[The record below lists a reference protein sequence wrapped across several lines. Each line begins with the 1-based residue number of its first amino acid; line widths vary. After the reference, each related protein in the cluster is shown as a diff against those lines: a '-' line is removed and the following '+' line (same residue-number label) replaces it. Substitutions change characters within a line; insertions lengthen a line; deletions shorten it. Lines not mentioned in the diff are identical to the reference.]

1 MTEYSGHSAFLFT
14 LLFSEANSGCLA
26 FWCFPCFACITAREA
41 GECLC
46 LPLLDGFGAIPAATM
61 SMRVGMRQRYGIEG
75 TMCNDCVY
83 SFFCGPCTWCQ
94 MSREMKTRFQPITL
108 INTHSSGRPVT
119 MATSVTIN
127 NQQSQPPQPQTPA
140 FIAVHSNQWSTGICG
155 CFDDLQVCCFA
166 YWCFPCFACTTT
178 SEFGECFCLPL
189 LDILW
194 SSTQLVGV
202 PTCIPPV
209 SMSMRV
215 AVRNRYGILMARE
228 IRRRRQTFTVINA
241 QPTMLPGQP
250 MLMASQPGV
259 INAQP
264 TMLPGQPM
272 LMASQPGVI
281 TSQPMITSAPQPILS
296 TRFM

>member
-1 MTEYSGHSAFLFT
+1 
-14 LLFSEANSGCLA
+14 
-26 FWCFPCFACITAREA
+26 
-41 GECLC
+41 
-46 LPLLDGFGAIPAATM
+46 
-61 SMRVGMRQRYGIEG
+61 
-75 TMCNDCVY
+75 
-83 SFFCGPCTWCQ
+83 
-94 MSREMKTRFQPITL
+94 
-108 INTHSSGRPVT
+108 
-119 MATSVTIN
+119 MATSVIIN

-140 FIAVHSNQWSTGICG
+140 FIAVHSNQWNTGICD

-166 YWCFPCFACTTT
+166 FWCFPYFACTTT
-178 SEFGECFCLPL
+178 SEFGECFCLPM
-189 LDILW
+189 LDGLC

-215 AVRNRYGILMARE
+215 AVRTRYGIQGGMTADCVYSTFCNICSWCQMARE
-228 IRRRRQTFTVINA
+228 IKRRKQTFT
-241 QPTMLPGQP
+241 
-250 MLMASQPGV
+250 V

-281 TSQPMITSAPQPILS
+281 TSQPMITSAPQAILS